1 VSKGEQTKEMILARA
16 ATVFNRQGYFGARLD
31 DIRRATGLEKGGIYN
46 HFASKEDLALQA
58 FEYSVGLVRQRFA
71 RALEGRRDAADRL
84 RAIVGVFHDT
94 VADPPVPGGCPLLN
108 TAVESD
114 DAHPELRA
122 RARAAMDDWYGL
134 VRHIVARGVERGQL
148 RADADPDAVA
158 TMLIATLEG
167 AIMMS
172 NLYGDSAFI
181 RRAVV
186 YLNAY
191 IEQTLRA
198 PSESVPSPS

>member
-58 FEYSVGLVRQRFA
+58 FDYSVGLVRQRFA
-71 RALEGRRDAADRL
+71 QALEGKRHAAERL
-84 RAIVGVFHDT
+84 LAIVGVFHDT
-94 VADPPVPGGCPLLN
+94 IENPVVPGGCPLLN
-108 TAVESD
+108 TAVEAD

-122 RARAAMDDWYGL
+122 RARATMDDWYGL
-134 VRHIVARGVERGQL
+134 VRRIVARGVERGEL

-158 TMLIATLEG
+158 TLLIATLEG

-172 NLYGDSAFI
+172 KLYSDSAYI
-181 RRAVV
+181 HRAVA
-186 YLNAY
+186 YLTAY
-191 IEQTLRA
+191 IERTLRA
-198 PSESVPSPS
+198 